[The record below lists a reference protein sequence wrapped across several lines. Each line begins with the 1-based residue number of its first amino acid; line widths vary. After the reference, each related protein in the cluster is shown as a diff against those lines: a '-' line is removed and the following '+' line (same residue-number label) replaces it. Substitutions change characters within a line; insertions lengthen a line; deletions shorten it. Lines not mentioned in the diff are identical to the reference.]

1 MKSKSHSVFRK
12 ALNIKVDQST
22 EKENQLTT
30 AQKMNEFL
38 EQALFIENEI
48 EVNRLLKNVSTIEIK
63 EWDLLSQ
70 Q

>member
-22 EKENQLTT
+22 DKENQLTT

-48 EVNRLLKNVSTIEIK
+48 EVNRLLKNVSTLEIK

>member
-22 EKENQLTT
+22 EKENQLNTE
-30 AQKMNEFL
+30 QKMNEFL

-48 EVNRLLKNVSTIEIK
+48 EVNRLLKNVSTLEIK

>member
-48 EVNRLLKNVSTIEIK
+48 EVNRLLKNVSAIEIK